1 VGPGVIAEV
10 SSGVTVGCRGGVGIV
25 VAKVVTGIVVTG
37 GTPDGPDMMFAT
49 ITSPAIRGRMA
60 IIRIPIAR

>member
-1 VGPGVIAEV
+1 VDAGVIAEV
-10 SSGVTVGCRGGVGIV
+10 ISGVTVGCGREGVIV

-37 GTPDGPDMMFAT
+37 GTSDGPDIMFAT

-60 IIRIPIAR
+60 MIRIPIAR